1 MEKVQII
8 RYRLKTTQSHQKSY
22 ADMKRRELEFQVD
35 KWLFLK
41 VSPMKWVMRI
51 GKKGKLSTRYR
62 TLQDLEKVYKVYYE
76 LELPAE
82 LTPMHP
88 VFHISLSKKLWVI
101 HNP

>member
-1 MEKVQII
+1 MRK
-8 RYRLKTTQSHQKSY
+8 
-22 ADMKRRELEFQVD
+22 RELEFQVD
-35 KWLFLK
+35 EWVLLK
-41 VSPMKWVMRI
+41 VSPMKGMMRFGKKWKVNPRYVVPYTILKRI
-51 GKKGKLSTRYR
+51 G
-62 TLQDLEKVYKVYYE
+62 KVYYE